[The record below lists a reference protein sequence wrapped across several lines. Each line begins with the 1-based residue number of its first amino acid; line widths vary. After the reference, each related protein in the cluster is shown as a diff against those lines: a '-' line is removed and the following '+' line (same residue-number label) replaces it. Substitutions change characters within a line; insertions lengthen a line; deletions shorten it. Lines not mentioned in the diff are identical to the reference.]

1 VSSVLLML
9 LKLAYVFRVDSFK
22 CIVYTYLGC
31 CYWNVLLLAN
41 FRIYDDVFYTMN
53 PYTPLVASV

>member
-1 VSSVLLML
+1 ML